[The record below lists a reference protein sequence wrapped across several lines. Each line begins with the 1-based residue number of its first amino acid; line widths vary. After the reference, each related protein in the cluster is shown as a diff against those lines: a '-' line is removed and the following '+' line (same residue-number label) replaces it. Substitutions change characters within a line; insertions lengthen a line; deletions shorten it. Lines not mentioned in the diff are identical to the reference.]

1 MEFRQQ
7 PNIEELL
14 QQTGGLTTATLSDDN
29 NNNNDPLNVFRHPE
43 QQQQQNPLVS
53 INTSTAPQGPSLP
66 TSSEAVSFVGLYSNS
81 GFDMISL
88 LARILNRPNP
98 EINIGPID
106 MSCSFLVTDM
116 RQYDCPIVYC
126 SPNFET
132 LTGYKGSE
140 IIGRNCRFLQAPDG
154 QVTMGARR
162 QHTDNTAVYH
172 LKSYLEQGKEHQA
185 SIINYRK
192 GGQAFVNLVT
202 VIPVPDETHQTTFLV
217 GLQVDLVEQPNA
229 ILEKMKNG
237 TYCINYQQINI
248 PPYIPGSGTAVDPV
262 DEYFREIPSGALPS
276 TTSLSSLV
284 RSEILRLVNCDGH
297 NEQQLQQ
304 EWNKLLID
312 QSIDFIHVL
321 SLKGFFLYCSRSSS
335 TILEYDP
342 EELVGHSLSS
352 ICHPS
357 DIVPVMR
364 DIKNSAND
372 PDGIISFL
380 FRIRRKYSGYMWIEC
395 QGKLHVDQSKGRK
408 CLILSGRERPVYRLP
423 LKEVIHANQSVV
435 SYKKMDSNSN
445 ENETVYRSIDPL
457 ATEFWAKLSLE
468 GLYMRVTPPSLDVIG
483 HAQDALQGSSIYRY
497 VGDNN
502 VPAITHALT
511 STSKGNIINIKHTMR
526 NQKGH
531 YIPVVST
538 FYPGDAPHGVGRPT
552 FILAQT
558 RLQEIDESKGTNS
571 DSAIHVEP
579 FRNMNENLFPE
590 LETVRGTSWQYE
602 LHQLQQANVKL
613 RSQIEKLSNEKKI
626 LMTVFFFI
634 KRKKKKSNISSNNK
648 NKPKIICAQCHCTD
662 SPEWRKGPNGP
673 KELCNACGIKYA
685 KTLQVNK
692 SSDN

>member
-14 QQTGGLTTATLSDDN
+14 QQTGGLTTATLPDDESL
-29 NNNNDPLNVFRHPE
+29 NDPLNIFCHPE
-43 QQQQQNPLVS
+43 QQQQQQSPLVS

-66 TSSEAVSFVGLYSNS
+66 ASSEAVSFVGLYSNS

-98 EINIGPID
+98 EVNIGPID

-154 QVTMGARR
+154 QVTMGSRR

-172 LKSYLEQGKEHQA
+172 LKSYLDQGKEHQA

-202 VIPVPDETHQTTFLV
+202 VIPVPDETLQTTFLV

-229 ILEKMKNG
+229 ILEKMKDG

-276 TTSLSSLV
+276 TSSLSSLV

-312 QSIDFIHVL
+312 QSVDFIHVL
-321 SLKGFFLYCSRSSS
+321 SLKGFFLYCSQSSS

-372 PDGIISFL
+372 PEGIISFL

-395 QGKLHVDQSKGRK
+395 QGKLHVDQSKTRK

-423 LKEVIHANQSVV
+423 LKEIIHANQSVV

-445 ENETVYRSIDPL
+445 ENETVYRSTDPL
-457 ATEFWAKLSLE
+457 ATEFWAKLSFE

-497 VGDNN
+497 VGDDH
-502 VPAITHALT
+502 VPAIANVLM
-511 STSKGNIINIKHTMR
+511 SASKGNIVNLKHTMR
-526 NQKGH
+526 NQRGH

-538 FYPGDAPHGVGRPT
+538 FYPGDISNGVGRPT
-552 FILAQT
+552 FILVQT
-558 RLQEIDESKGTNS
+558 RLQEIDESKGTS
-571 DSAIHVEP
+571 DNTIRDVQP
-579 FRNMNENLFPE
+579 FRNVDENLFPE

-613 RSQIEKLSNEKKI
+613 RLQIEKLSKE
-626 LMTVFFFI
+626 
-634 KRKKKKSNISSNNK
+634 KKKKSSVSPINK

-692 SSDN
+692 SSDI